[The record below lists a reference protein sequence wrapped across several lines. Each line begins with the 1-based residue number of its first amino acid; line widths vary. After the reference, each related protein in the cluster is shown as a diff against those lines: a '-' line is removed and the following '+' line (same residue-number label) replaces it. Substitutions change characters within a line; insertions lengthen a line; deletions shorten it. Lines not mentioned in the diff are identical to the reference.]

1 MHGRGNEEIGAWTIS
16 CDLISCVLSNYFNFY
31 VNKCPVYMH
40 VPRFPRNYWI
50 LFLGGKLLGIFLKFK
65 TNSGEN
71 IFNVQQIMGLS
82 LFNFYPFTA
91 PTLSCKKFKW
101 PILPELRCIVLI
113 YHLSTPLHCRAYNC
127 DWFYHSGDTNVY
139 FLFPPLTVAL
149 RSTIPLFF

>member
-1 MHGRGNEEIGAWTIS
+1 
-16 CDLISCVLSNYFNFY
+16 
-31 VNKCPVYMH
+31 MH

-101 PILPELRCIVLI
+101 PILPELRCIVL
-113 YHLSTPLHCRAYNC
+113 YRAHLSHPLQLRLILSFRRYKCLFSISSFDCCVVHNPTVFLRGYKSTP
-127 DWFYHSGDTNVY
+127 NVFIFGHLY
-139 FLFPPLTVAL
+139 QVNT
-149 RSTIPLFF
+149 REFFTSERGPCLYCL